1 MLQSESLS
9 MVMEIHMLSTLVM
22 GSTNGSTII
31 GLGFQVPLG
40 MLESV
45 QLMIFGL
52 SVQMSSQEATE
63 FITGILQPTTGQIS
77 QEEQ

>member
-1 MLQSESLS
+1 ME
-9 MVMEIHMLSTLVM
+9 MEIHMLSTVVM
-22 GSTNGSTII
+22 GSTNGSTIV

-45 QLMIFGL
+45 QLMTFGS

-63 FITGILQPTTGQIS
+63 SITGIQQPTTGQIS